1 MKKLLYSI
9 LAIGFCAA
17 MNSCWQEDIPEAG
30 AARHQVTE
38 LKGVPGDEEAQ
49 LTWTMPEN
57 WEPTDYIVSYTTT
70 SEQSFRTGGK
80 KEFLATELTN
90 GSNYVFSVQA
100 VYGKLISNAVTVSVK
115 P

>member
-57 WEPTDYIVSYTTT
+57 WEPTAVQRGTKPHC
-70 SEQSFRTGGK
+70 QR
-80 KEFLATELTN
+80 LAPCCAQNRVRL
-90 GSNYVFSVQA
+90 
-100 VYGKLISNAVTVSVK
+100 
-115 P
+115 